1 MLLDSYTYRDPEY
14 CIDNNVIT
22 AGDAKQD
29 PLIVAPQGDGL
40 DLNQLWIQCEPDS
53 GTNPHFVFSAELGN
67 VMDVKVADKAPGTQI
82 QIFSRTNSFMQQ
94 AVCNLSVNAWKKQR
108 SA

>member
-1 MLLDSYTYRDPEY
+1 MD
-14 CIDNNVIT
+14 
-22 AGDAKQD
+22 
-29 PLIVAPQGDGL
+29 
-40 DLNQLWIQCEPDS
+40 PDS
-53 GTNPHFVFSAELGN
+53 GTNPHFVFVSAESGN
-67 VMDVKVADKAPGTQI
+67 MMDIKRADKAPGTQV